1 MFSESVPKNFEI
13 TKKASVVESLL
24 SKVAGEISAVYN
36 SVENLNTCVDT
47 FQKVALLD
55 ISRNPLLT
63 GVLRLQSYSQSYSL
77 NS

>member
-13 TKKASVVESLL
+13 TKKAPVVESLL
-24 SKVAGEISAVYN
+24 SKVAGEISAFYN
-36 SVENLNTCVDT
+36 SVENLNTCIDT

-63 GVLRLQSYSQSYSL
+63 EVLRLQYYSQSYCL

>member
-24 SKVAGEISAVYN
+24 SKVAGEISAFYN
-36 SVENLNTCVDT
+36 SVENSNSCIGI
-47 FQKVALLD
+47 FRKVALLE
-55 ISRNPLLT
+55 ISRNPLFT
-63 GVLRLQSYSQSYSL
+63 GIPRLQSYSLASSL